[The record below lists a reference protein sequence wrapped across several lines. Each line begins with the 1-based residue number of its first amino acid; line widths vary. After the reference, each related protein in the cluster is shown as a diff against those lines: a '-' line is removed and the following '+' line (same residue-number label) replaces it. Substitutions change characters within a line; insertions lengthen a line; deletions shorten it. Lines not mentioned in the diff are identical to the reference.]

1 MVNIT
6 MKCNNG
12 YVYLRKLNEN
22 FVKSSIIELP
32 DIKEEATKA
41 RVISSDYNELREGD
55 IVLVQNKF
63 LLNARFKD
71 VDLKV
76 CKAVD
81 ILCKL

>member
-1 MVNIT
+1 

-12 YVYLRKLNEN
+12 YVYLRKINEN

-41 RVISSDYNELREGD
+41 EVILSDYTELSPGD
-55 IVLVQNKF
+55 IVLVQNKY
-63 LLNARFKD
+63 LLNARIKD
-71 VDLKV
+71 KDLKV

-81 ILCKL
+81 ILCKLQ